1 MKETPLSTRK
11 EIKPLFTLGQA
22 VLILIILNIILF
34 IVSLSLGRYKID
46 PITVLNAILSKIFLL
61 KQTFDDTVKTVIFD
75 IRFPRVIAALLIGA
89 SLSES
94 GAAYQ
99 GIFDNPLVSP
109 FILGLSSGAGF
120 GAALVIL
127 MGGNYLLIEL
137 FAFIFSIIA
146 VILTIFISR
155 SQKNSNSVTLVL
167 SGFIVSSLFTSLISF
182 LKYYADPYTKLPSIV
197 YWLMGSLSQISIKD
211 VMFVSPFII
220 VSIILLYLLRWK
232 LNILSLGSEEATLL
246 GENPARL
253 RFIIIFLSTLLTSL
267 CVSISGVIGWVGLVI
282 PHLGR
287 MLVGPDF
294 RKLLPVSTLLGA
306 FYLLLIDDLSRS
318 ISSSEIPIGILTA
331 LVGAPFFIYLM
342 RHGKYRWS

>member
-1 MKETPLSTRK
+1 MKEAHSSIPKKTRSPL
-11 EIKPLFTLGQA
+11 TLGQA
-22 VLILIILNIILF
+22 LLILILLNLILF
-34 IVSLSLGRYKID
+34 IISLSIGRYRISPLTVSKAILGR
-46 PITVLNAILSKIFLL
+46 IFPL
-61 KQTFDDTVKTVIFD
+61 THVIDDTVKTVVFD

-89 SLSES
+89 SLSQS

-120 GAALVIL
+120 GAAIAIL
-127 MGGNYLLIEL
+127 LGGNYLIIEI
-137 FAFIFSIIA
+137 FAFVFSIAA
-146 VILTIFISR
+146 VLLSIFISR

-197 YWLMGSLSQISIKD
+197 YWLMGSLSQITTKD
-211 VMFVSPFII
+211 VIFVAPII
-220 VSIILLYLLRWK
+220 ITALIALYFLRWK

-246 GENPARL
+246 GENPRRL
-253 RFIIIFLSTLLTSL
+253 RSIIIFLSTLLTSL

-306 FYLLLIDDLSRS
+306 FYLLLIDDLARS
-318 ISSSEIPIGILTA
+318 LTASEIPIGILTA

-342 RHGKYRWS
+342 RRRHYRWS

>member
-1 MKETPLSTRK
+1 LKETPLSTRRQT
-11 EIKPLFTLGQA
+11 KPFFTLGQ
-22 VLILIILNIILF
+22 VILILILLNIVLF

-46 PITVLNAILSKIFLL
+46 PLTVLKVVLGKIFPLG
-61 KQTFDDTVKTVIFD
+61 QTFDDTVKTVIFD

-120 GAALVIL
+120 GAAIAIL
-127 MGGNYLLIEL
+127 IGGNYLLIEL

-146 VILTIFISR
+146 VVLSLFISR
-155 SQKNSNSVTLVL
+155 SQKNSNSITLVL

-197 YWLMGSLSQISIKD
+197 YWLMGSLAQISQRD
-211 VMFVSPFII
+211 VIFVAPFII
-220 VSIILLYLLRWK
+220 ASIILLYLLRWK
-232 LNILSLGSEEATLL
+232 LNILSLGNEEATLL
-246 GENPARL
+246 GENPKKLRL
-253 RFIIIFLSTLLTSL
+253 IIIFLSTLLTSL

-294 RKLLPVSTLLGA
+294 RKLLPVSTLIGS
-306 FYLLLIDDLSRS
+306 FYLLLIDDLSRT
-318 ISSSEIPIGILTA
+318 ISLSEIPIGILTA
-331 LVGAPFFIYLM
+331 LIGAPFFIYLM
-342 RHGKYRWS
+342 RRGKYRWS